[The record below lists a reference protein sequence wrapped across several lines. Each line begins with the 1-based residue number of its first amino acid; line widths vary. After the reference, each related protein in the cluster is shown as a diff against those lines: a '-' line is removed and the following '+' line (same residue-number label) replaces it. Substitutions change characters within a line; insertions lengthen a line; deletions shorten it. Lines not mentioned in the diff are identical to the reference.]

1 MIRKIIIFTS
11 FLLFVL
17 GTVAAQTINKVEPL
31 FWWAGMRNPE
41 LQLMVY
47 GDHISEYHPV
57 INEPGV
63 YLKSCVTVDS
73 PNYLIL
79 YLDLSQAHSGT
90 FDITFVNG
98 EKKFVYAYE
107 LKERK
112 ESTDDIQG
120 YDSSDVLYL
129 IMPYRFANGD
139 QSNDQISMSTEYVM
153 DRSKPGARHGGDLK
167 GIEDHLDYFVD
178 LGVTAIWLNPVLEN
192 DGKGGSYH
200 GYFSTDMF
208 HVDRRLGSNEDY
220 LRLINKAHQKG
231 LRVVMDMIFNHI
243 GANHP

>member
-129 IMPYRFANGD
+129 IMPDRFANGD
-139 QSNDQISMSTEYVM
+139 QSNDQISMSTEYVL
-153 DRSKPGARHGGDLK
+153 S
-167 GIEDHLDYFVD
+167 
-178 LGVTAIWLNPVLEN
+178 
-192 DGKGGSYH
+192 
-200 GYFSTDMF
+200 
-208 HVDRRLGSNEDY
+208 
-220 LRLINKAHQKG
+220 LI
-231 LRVVMDMIFNHI
+231 HI
-243 GANHP
+243 